1 MSKARLTFAACSSA
15 LLAAGGLWL
24 LVGWPSALERR
35 VRDAAE
41 DALAQDALR
50 GSRLV
55 AVHCD
60 PQACEVEATHADRA
74 ALASFQQQFPHRMG
88 VIFSHSSIRSDPAAL
103 RSQVLFSRKGER
115 PVRSPP

>member
-1 MSKARLTFAACSSA
+1 MGKARLTLAA
-15 LLAAGGLWL
+15 LLVAGGLWL
-24 LVGWPSALERR
+24 LALRPSALERR

-41 DALAQDALR
+41 NALAQQALR

-60 PQACEVEATHADRA
+60 SGACDLEAIHDDRA

-88 VIFSHSSIRSDPAAL
+88 AIFSQSSIRSDPAAL
-103 RSQVLFSRKGER
+103 RSRVRFSRKGER
-115 PVRSPP
+115 PVRSQP

>member
-1 MSKARLTFAACSSA
+1 MAKAWLTFAASLVA
-15 LLAAGGLWL
+15 LLAVGGLWL
-24 LVGWPSALERR
+24 LVGRPSALERR

-41 DALAQDALR
+41 NVLAADALR

-60 PQACEVEATHADRA
+60 PSACELEAIHDDRA

-88 VIFSHSSIRSDPAAL
+88 AIFSQSSIRSDPAAL
-103 RSQVLFSRKGER
+103 RSRVLFSRKGQQPAE
-115 PVRSPP
+115 